1 MAGQCAELIEVPW
14 SGELPSPLVQV
25 ISPGRS
31 GTRWLADVALSC
43 TPHPVIHAQ
52 TGSLAEIGF
61 LRDRGSIGTDEAF
74 GAYLHARLRVFAH
87 CLAAG
92 CGLIDLDCKISPL
105 APVLMDR
112 LPGMR
117 FAVALRDP
125 IAFVRSGI
133 ARGYFH
139 DLDPQVHGHLC
150 TSVSAEPAGLGPQPG
165 VRERALLIARFW
177 NRVARIGQA
186 LHASSPSRVVLLNMP
201 AMFSS
206 RSETASTLGGLGLHV
221 DRRRLNAYSNF
232 DHVKNANPVRVRPPD
247 EIGNLESEVR
257 QVALESIAAEFLAG
271 CGISA
276 DT

>member
-1 MAGQCAELIEVPW
+1 MAGQGAELIEAPW
-14 SGELPSPLVQV
+14 TGELPSPVVQV

-31 GTRWLADVALSC
+31 GTRWLADVALAC

-61 LRDRGSIGTDEAF
+61 LRDRGAIGTDEAF

-92 CGLIDLDCKISPL
+92 CGLMDLDCKISPL

-125 IAFVRSGI
+125 TAFVLSGI
-133 ARGYFH
+133 ARGYFRSLH
-139 DLDPQVHGHLC
+139 PQVHGHLC
-150 TSVSAEPAGLGPQPG
+150 ASVSAEPAGLGPQPG
-165 VRERALLIARFW
+165 VREQALLIARFW
-177 NRVARIGQA
+177 NRVARIGQS

-201 AMFSS
+201 LMFSS
-206 RSETASTLGGLGLHV
+206 RSETASVLSSLGLHV
-221 DRRRLNAYSNF
+221 DLRRLNAYSTF
-232 DHVKNANPVRVRPPD
+232 GDVKNANQEREKPPD
-247 EIGNLESEVR
+247 EIGNLESEIR
-257 QVALESIAAEFLAG
+257 QVALESIAADFLAR
-271 CGISA
+271 CGISS